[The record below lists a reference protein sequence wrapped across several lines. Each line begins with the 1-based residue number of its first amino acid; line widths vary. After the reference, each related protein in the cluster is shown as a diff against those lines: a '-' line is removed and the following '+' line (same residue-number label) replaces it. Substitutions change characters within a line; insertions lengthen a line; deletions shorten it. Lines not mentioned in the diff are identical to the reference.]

1 MRSASESPENTAD
14 VMRATFVV
22 DRALVAEFRKI
33 ALRRQRTFSGE
44 LRKLIEDEVA
54 RERELEQAA

>member
-1 MRSASESPENTAD
+1 MRNASESSQD
-14 VMRATFVV
+14 FMRATFVV

-33 ALRRQRTFSGE
+33 AEKRQRTFSGE

-54 RERELEQAA
+54 RVRWAEEQAT

>member
-1 MRSASESPENTAD
+1 MRNASESSATTAD
-14 VMRATFVV
+14 LMRATFVV

-33 ALRRQRTFSGE
+33 AGRRQRTFSGE